1 MRNYSVVLTPDPE
14 KGGYTVR
21 VPALPGCNTQG
32 ETLAE
37 ALQNAQEAI
46 ELYLETLR
54 ERGEPIPEETMPIQA
69 VVVSVAA

>member
-14 KGGYTVR
+14 EGGYTVR
-21 VPALPGCNTQG
+21 VPAFPGCNTQG